1 MSGTPGD
8 DSSRATLAEVART
21 AGVSVSTVSKVL
33 NGRPGVSDEKRA
45 EIEELL
51 DRRQYNRRSSP
62 RPIAPLIDILCY
74 EVDSAWAVEAISG
87 VERIA
92 RQQSMGVVVS
102 GTNDRHAADP
112 AWLDGVISRNPLGVI
127 SLISTLPPEQKKQL
141 RSRNIPLV
149 TMDAGGAPDG
159 AEHAGDPDDV
169 PVPSIGSADF
179 SGGYAATRHLLDLG
193 HRRIGM
199 ITGPSDLMVSTARV
213 AGFRAALESA
223 GVAVDPELIRPGE
236 FHHADGL
243 EQGRQL
249 LTRRERPT
257 AIFAGSDIQALGVY
271 EAARALGISIPGDLS
286 VVGYDDLPLAPW
298 TAPPLTTIRVP
309 LAEMSK
315 EATRLLRA
323 LREDPTLVVP
333 RIEVATSLVV
343 RDSTAPFDD
352 NG

>member
-1 MSGTPGD
+1 MSGTSD
-8 DSSRATLAEVART
+8 DTPRATLAEVART

-33 NGRPGVSDEKRA
+33 NGRPGVSAETRT

-51 DRRQYNRRSSP
+51 DRRHYNRRNSP

-92 RQQSMGVVVS
+92 RQQAMGVVVS

-112 AWLDGVISRNPLGVI
+112 AWLEGVLNRNPLGVI
-127 SLISTLPPEQKKQL
+127 SLISTLPTEQIKQL
-141 RSRNIPLV
+141 RARNIPLV
-149 TMDAGGAPDG
+149 TMDAGDSPDSSG
-159 AEHAGDPDDV
+159 RGD
-169 PVPSIGSADF
+169 VPSIGSADF
-179 SGGYAATRHLLDLG
+179 SGGYAATKHLLDLG
-193 HRRIGM
+193 HRTIGM

-213 AGFRAALESA
+213 AGFRAAVETA
-223 GVAVDPELIRPGE
+223 GLSVDPDLIRPGE

-243 EQGRQL
+243 AQGHLL
-249 LTRRERPT
+249 LTRENRPT
-257 AIFAGSDIQALGVY
+257 AIFAGSDVQALGVY
-271 EAARALGISIPGDLS
+271 EAARALRIGIPDQLS

-323 LREDPTLVVP
+323 LRDDPNLTVP

-343 RDSTAPFDD
+343 RESTASIDLDP
-352 NG
+352 

>member
-1 MSGTPGD
+1 MSGTSGD
-8 DSSRATLAEVART
+8 GAGRATLAEVART

-33 NGRPGVSDEKRA
+33 NGRPGVSDDMRTQ
-45 EIEELL
+45 IEQLL
-51 DRRQYNRRSSP
+51 GQRQYNRRSSP

-92 RQQSMGVVVS
+92 RQQGMGVVVS
-102 GTNDRHAADP
+102 GTNDRYAADP
-112 AWLDGVISRNPLGVI
+112 AWLDGVLSRNPLGVI
-127 SLISTLPPEQKKQL
+127 SLISTLPAEQTQQL
-141 RSRNIPLV
+141 RARNIPLV
-149 TMDAGGAPDG
+149 TMDAGDSPDALSG
-159 AEHAGDPDDV
+159 GSDRTGT
-169 PVPSIGSADF
+169 PSIGSADF
-179 SGGYAATRHLLDLG
+179 SGGYAATKHLLDLG
-193 HRRIGM
+193 HRTIGM

-223 GVAVDPELIRPGE
+223 GLVADPDLIRPGE

-243 EQGRQL
+243 EQGRL
-249 LTRRERPT
+249 LLSRDHRPT

-271 EAARALGISIPGDLS
+271 EAARALRISIPDQLS

-315 EATRLLRA
+315 EATRLLKA
-323 LREDPTLVVP
+323 LREDPTLSIP
-333 RIEVATSLVV
+333 RIEVATALII
-343 RDSTAPFDD
+343 RESTASIALNP
-352 NG
+352 